1 MLCATSQLDARK
13 VAHPSALGLA
23 EGQDIQVK
31 YYGRDPVTGAPQ
43 ILAYAYPYLSFLVL
57 SLRVPTCCR
66 SSKTESESSH
76 HRHRGCSC
84 LCKFYEEVAVTVTNN
99 HEMQQ

>member
-31 YYGRDPVTGAPQ
+31 YYGRDPVTGAPC
-43 ILAYAYPYLSFLVL
+43 ILSCPYLSFLYVFLLVAGQVRLSRKVL
-57 SLRVPTCCR
+57 TTATAAAVASA
-66 SSKTESESSH
+66 SSMK
-76 HRHRGCSC
+76 R
-84 LCKFYEEVAVTVTNN
+84 
-99 HEMQQ
+99 

>member
-31 YYGRDPVTGAPQ
+31 YYGRDPVTGAAQWKCPR
-43 ILAYAYPYLSFLVL
+43 ISLLVL
-57 SLRVPTCCR
+57 ACLLIFLFSLVITC
-66 SSKTESESSH
+66 SYLLQAK
-76 HRHRGCSC
+76 
-84 LCKFYEEVAVTVTNN
+84 
-99 HEMQQ
+99 

>member
-1 MLCATSQLDARK
+1 MSARGALLELGKGLEPMLCATSQLDARK

-43 ILAYAYPYLSFLVL
+43 ILPYLSLLV
-57 SLRVPTCCR
+57 
-66 SSKTESESSH
+66 
-76 HRHRGCSC
+76 
-84 LCKFYEEVAVTVTNN
+84 F
-99 HEMQQ
+99 

>member
-1 MLCATSQLDARK
+1 MSARGALLELGKGLEPMLCATSQLDARK

-43 ILAYAYPYLSFLVL
+43 ILALHMHILSCPCLSFL
-57 SLRVPTCCR
+57 
-66 SSKTESESSH
+66 
-76 HRHRGCSC
+76 
-84 LCKFYEEVAVTVTNN
+84 
-99 HEMQQ
+99 

>member
-1 MLCATSQLDARK
+1 MSRDGINDLLRILELSARGALLELGKGLEPMLCATSQLDARK

-43 ILAYAYPYLSFLVL
+43 ILAYA
-57 SLRVPTCCR
+57 
-66 SSKTESESSH
+66 
-76 HRHRGCSC
+76 
-84 LCKFYEEVAVTVTNN
+84 
-99 HEMQQ
+99 

>member
-31 YYGRDPVTGAPQ
+31 YYGRDPVTGEIELSSLIRTYN
-43 ILAYAYPYLSFLVL
+43 ILTCSYLSYLL
-57 SLRVPTCCR
+57 QA
-66 SSKTESESSH
+66 K
-76 HRHRGCSC
+76 
-84 LCKFYEEVAVTVTNN
+84 
-99 HEMQQ
+99 

>member
-31 YYGRDPVTGAPQ
+31 YYGRDPVTGVH
-43 ILAYAYPYLSFLVL
+43 ILTCPCLSFDFLFLICPYVFLLVAGQVRL
-57 SLRVPTCCR
+57 SRKVLTTATAAAVASA
-66 SSKTESESSH
+66 SSMK
-76 HRHRGCSC
+76 R
-84 LCKFYEEVAVTVTNN
+84 
-99 HEMQQ
+99 

>member
-43 ILAYAYPYLSFLVL
+43 ILAYAYPYLLDLPCPFFK
-57 SLRVPTCCR
+57 C
-66 SSKTESESSH
+66 
-76 HRHRGCSC
+76 
-84 LCKFYEEVAVTVTNN
+84 FYLLQVK
-99 HEMQQ
+99 